1 MSSRSVKMLAVI
13 VIVLFGILFALNT
26 KDQGPPRPSES
37 DLMVPELKAR
47 LNDLDSVTITD
58 ANGQLTIAR
67 EGDTWLVREI
77 HDYPAQTASL
87 RRLLLAIADAR
98 KIEAKTSNPD
108 YYARLG
114 VQHPVDAGGSGTLV
128 AASGAD
134 FGFSVILGDTAQGDY
149 RYARIPEAE
158 QSWLI
163 DQNPPLPQEASEW
176 LVPEIIDLDAS
187 RVRSVV
193 IRHADGESIALRK
206 DSTESAGFEVDGI
219 PPGRELSYPTVANS
233 IAGALDNLTLED
245 VRTSPETGL
254 SATTTT
260 TFTTF
265 EGLQVEVVS
274 ETIDDQPWISVNA
287 SVTDVP
293 STGEQEPLDDAS
305 EEGGS
310 GDNAEG
316 EEAPQPSQSE
326 GPESADPAAQ
336 AQEINDRAGRWIYS
350 IAEYKADQLT
360 RRWDD
365 ILKADSDE

>member
-1 MSSRSVKMLAVI
+1 MSSRSVKVLAVV

-26 KDQGPPRPSES
+26 TDQGPPQPSES
-37 DLMVPELKAR
+37 ELMVPELKAR

-58 ANGQLTIAR
+58 ADGQVSINR
-67 EGDTWLVREI
+67 EGDAWLVREK

-98 KIEAKTSNPD
+98 KIEAKTAAPD
-108 YYARLG
+108 FYDRLG

-134 FGFSVILGDTAQGDY
+134 FGFSVILGNTTQGNY

-163 DQNPPLPQEASEW
+163 DQNPVVPQETSDW
-176 LVPEIIDLDAS
+176 LVQEIIDLDAS

-193 IRHADGESIALRK
+193 IRHTDGESIALRK
-206 DSTESAGFEVDGI
+206 DSAEAAGFEVDGI
-219 PPGRELSYPTVANS
+219 PSGRELSYPTVANS

-245 VRTSPETGL
+245 VRTSPKTGL
-254 SATTTT
+254 SAMTTT

-265 EGLQVEVVS
+265 DGLQVEAVS
-274 ETIDDQPWISVNA
+274 GTVDEQPWISIRA
-287 SVTDVP
+287 SVADNP
-293 STGEQEPLDDAS
+293 STGDREPVDESSEAAGSRDDAES
-305 EEGGS
+305 EEAAQA
-310 GDNAEG
+310 N
-316 EEAPQPSQSE
+316 
-326 GPESADPAAQ
+326 GPERADPATQ
-336 AQEINDRAGRWIYS
+336 VQEINARTGLWIYS
-350 IAEYKADQLT
+350 IAKYKADQLS

-365 ILKADSDE
+365 ILKAETED

>member
-1 MSSRSVKMLAVI
+1 MSSRSVKVLAVV
-13 VIVLFGILFALNT
+13 VIVLFGVLFALNT
-26 KDQGPPRPSES
+26 KDQGPPRHSES

-58 ANGQLTIAR
+58 ADGRLTIAR
-67 EGDTWLVREI
+67 EGDTWLVREK
-77 HDYPAQTASL
+77 HGYAAQTASL

-108 YYARLG
+108 YYGRLG

-134 FGFSVILGDTAQGDY
+134 FGFSVILGDSTQGDY

-163 DQNPPLPQEASEW
+163 DQNPPLPQEVSDW
-176 LVPEIIDLDAS
+176 LVREIIDLDAS

-193 IRHADGESIALRK
+193 IRHTDGESIALRK
-206 DSTESAGFEVDGI
+206 DSAESAGFEVDGI
-219 PPGRELSYPTVANS
+219 PSGRELSYPTVVNS

-274 ETIDDQPWISVNA
+274 ETIDDQPWISINA

-293 STGEQEPLDDAS
+293 STGDQEPLDDAS
-305 EEGGS
+305 ETGGS
-310 GDNAEG
+310 GDDAEG
-316 EEAPQPSQSE
+316 EAASSQAE
-326 GPESADPAAQ
+326 GPEPADPEAQ
-336 AQEINDRAGRWIYS
+336 ALEINDRTGRWIYS

-365 ILKADSDE
+365 ILKADSEE